1 MDATI
6 TAATPASVPTTYT
19 GGRTD
24 PSKSAGSGF
33 QSALADTSPDRNRG
47 QTASDSS
54 STNADAASSDATA
67 TATSASS
74 TKALAQN
81 DNTAAD
87 GNVTSQNALADDA
100 DAAAEAL
107 AGAPADSSTAATTTS
122 SSTKDASA
130 ALAKLMA
137 ALARD
142 GNANSAAQDTAAT
155 DTATAATDTTK
166 VVKSTTQ
173 DLTKVDDQQVLATLI
188 GAEQAAGDTTAAA
201 AGTKTGVKTPSQDKT
216 KISNTDD
223 SKDTAETPKE
233 GAAGIQDAL
242 SLLGQASAAQA
253 SAAQASLTASQTAN
267 TVNADDAAKITIDD
281 KLGAGLATKVKS
293 DGITKTSDTTA
304 QTTAATGTG
313 QSARSSVADALH
325 MVSGS
330 GHSAGSSAEDKLTV
344 ADSSSLAN
352 ADPMQGVDVLDS
364 RRIIAPVSTSN
375 GANIAATM
383 AGDGEWS
390 AAMRSS
396 SASDVSTTDKL
407 TTDKTLNTLSIKMTP
422 ESLGNVTANL
432 KLVDG
437 QLTVS
442 LVVENGSAYRKLHED
457 QSELMK
463 SLKAQGFSVDQIQ
476 ISIASP
482 EKSTNDASQN
492 NSQNQT
498 SSQQQAQ
505 QNSGGFNQGNSR
517 QQAQPGFENYGQT
530 SGGLVDDTTPSGSV
544 GNGSSNAGAGGQLYL

>member
-6 TAATPASVPTTYT
+6 PAATPASVPTAYT

-24 PSKSAGSGF
+24 SSKSAGSGF

-47 QTASDSS
+47 QTTSDSS
-54 STNADAASSDATA
+54 NTASDKANSDASTTSETVSVAKTA
-67 TATSASS
+67 AE
-74 TKALAQN
+74 N
-81 DNTAAD
+81 DNTAAS
-87 GNVTSQNALADDA
+87 GNTSQSALAE
-100 DAAAEAL
+100 DAAAAAEVL
-107 AGAPADSSTAATTTS
+107 TGASTDGSAA
-122 SSTKDASA
+122 STKDASA
-130 ALAKLMA
+130 ALAKLVA

-142 GNANSAAQDTAAT
+142 GNADTSAQDVTDTAA
-155 DTATAATDTTK
+155 DAADATK

-173 DLTKVDDQQVLATLI
+173 DKTKADDQQVLATLI
-188 GAEQAAGDTTAAA
+188 GAEQAAGDTTATV
-201 AGTKTGVKTPSQDKT
+201 AGTKPGVKTSTQDKT
-216 KISNTDD
+216 KVADTDE

-242 SLLGQASAAQA
+242 SLLGQASAAQV
-253 SAAQASLTASQTAN
+253 SATASQTTN
-267 TVNADDAAKITIDD
+267 TVSADDAAKVTIDD
-281 KLGAGLATKVKS
+281 KLGAGIATKVKS
-293 DGITKTSDTTA
+293 DGITKPSDSTV
-304 QTTAATGTG
+304 QTTAATSTA
-313 QSARSSVADALH
+313 QTARSSSVADALH

-330 GHSAGSSAEDKLTV
+330 GHSAGSSTEDKLTV

-352 ADPMQGVDVLDS
+352 PMQSVDVLDS

-390 AAMRSS
+390 QAMRSAS
-396 SASDVSTTDKL
+396 TSDVSTTDRL

-457 QSELMK
+457 QGELMK

-492 NSQNQT
+492 NSQSQT

-505 QNSGGFNQGNSR
+505 QNSGGFSQGNNR

-530 SGGLVDDTTPSGSV
+530 SGGLVDDTTPSASV
-544 GNGSSNAGAGGQLYL
+544 GNGSSSGAGGQLYL